1 MCDRLMVPTRRTKII
16 ATLGPSTDAPGRI
29 DELVAAGM
37 DGGRINCAHD
47 DADRWRERANALR
60 EAAERAGR
68 PLALLVDLA
77 GPKPRLGAGLV
88 ARPVARGEEVVFASL
103 EGATDGAIPPAGRI
117 SPLPS
122 RVGRSEIVIGDG
134 TPRFAVLAA
143 DARTGE
149 VTGALRSRRRHRA
162 AQGHL
167 RDLRAVAA
175 AHAGR
180 ARHGRPGGGLRAGG
194 RLRGAVVRALGRRT
208 SAACAGRSRALGSEA
223 RVIAKIE
230 KVEAVE
236 ALDEIVDVSDGVM
249 VARGDLGV
257 EAGRRAR
264 PADAEGRHPA
274 APGPR
279 GSW

>member
-88 ARPVARGEEVVFASL
+88 ARPVARARRSSSRPSRAPPTGPS
-103 EGATDGAIPPAGRI
+103 PPAGRI

-122 RVGRSEIVIGDG
+122 R
-134 TPRFAVLAA
+134 
-143 DARTGE
+143 
-149 VTGALRSRRRHRA
+149 
-162 AQGHL
+162 
-167 RDLRAVAA
+167 
-175 AHAGR
+175 
-180 ARHGRPGGGLRAGG
+180 
-194 RLRGAVVRALGRRT
+194 
-208 SAACAGRSRALGSEA
+208 SAARRS
-223 RVIAKIE
+223 
-230 KVEAVE
+230 
-236 ALDEIVDVSDGVM
+236 
-249 VARGDLGV
+249 
-257 EAGRRAR
+257 
-264 PADAEGRHPA
+264 
-274 APGPR
+274 
-279 GSW
+279 